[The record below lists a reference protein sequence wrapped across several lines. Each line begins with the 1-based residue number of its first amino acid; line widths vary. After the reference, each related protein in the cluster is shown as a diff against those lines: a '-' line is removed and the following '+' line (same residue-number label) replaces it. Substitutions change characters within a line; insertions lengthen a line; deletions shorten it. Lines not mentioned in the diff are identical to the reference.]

1 MSLNGNPY
9 GGRRPVPPPLSRSDK
24 FQLWAV
30 AAALLY
36 LAVTLCLVIR
46 EAFLL
51 WAVGG

>member
-1 MSLNGNPY
+1 MTLQVGRY
-9 GGRRPVPPPLSRSDK
+9 GGQCPSKPLSRSDK